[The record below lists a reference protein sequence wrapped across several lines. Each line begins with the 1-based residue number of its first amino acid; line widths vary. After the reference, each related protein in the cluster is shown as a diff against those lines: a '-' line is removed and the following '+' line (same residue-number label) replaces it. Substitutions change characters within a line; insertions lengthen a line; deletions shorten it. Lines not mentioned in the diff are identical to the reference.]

1 MVTFFKYLERVLTA
15 VDDNCPSVVGNIWKA
30 KKRWGRLEWILGR
43 EGANP
48 RVSGLFF
55 KAVVKAVLLFGL
67 ETWVLTP
74 HMGRALGNFQH
85 GVAIPTTGRQSKS
98 QEEGGWGYPPLD
110 TVIEEERFE

>member
-1 MVTFFKYLERVLTA
+1 MVTSFKYLERVLTA
-15 VDDNCPSVVGNIWKA
+15 VDDDCPSVVRNIWKA
-30 KKRWGRLEWILGR
+30 KKRWERLEWILGR

-74 HMGRALGNFQH
+74 HMGRSLGSFQH
-85 GVAIPTTGRQSKS
+85 RVASQITARKPKQMEDGVW
-98 QEEGGWGYPPLD
+98 EYPLLD
-110 TVIEEERFE
+110 T